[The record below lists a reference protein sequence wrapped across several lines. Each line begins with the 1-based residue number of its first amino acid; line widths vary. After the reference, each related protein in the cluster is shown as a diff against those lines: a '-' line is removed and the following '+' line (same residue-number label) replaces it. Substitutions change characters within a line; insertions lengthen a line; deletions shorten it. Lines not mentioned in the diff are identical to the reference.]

1 MKKLSPTLQT
11 SRRPPGFTLVEVLL
25 AISILATLTVI
36 VWASV
41 VNIFETR
48 DFMGERSERFQIVRL
63 AMNRMATELSGAYI
77 AGPEHGGEPVP
88 GEEEQPDPSASEGE
102 EPPRIRAGFR
112 DPVQFGM
119 VGRQNSVHFTSFS
132 HVRTIEGE
140 KASHHAQIGYFT
152 RRRTT
157 EDGRSVMSLMRRE
170 SVNFDGDITRGGVVY
185 LMVPEIESIRFEY
198 WDPGTVELG
207 TMREMAQG
215 RWVSDWDTTR
225 RDHAGRLPLRIRIT
239 MVLPGQGPRGRPETF
254 TTQTTLHVT
263 ELLEF

>member
-1 MKKLSPTLQT
+1 MKWLAKSVFA
-11 SRRPPGFTLVEVLL
+11 SRRPRGFTLVEVLI
-25 AISILATLTVI
+25 AISILVTLTAI

-41 VNIFETR
+41 MNIFETR
-48 DFMGERSERFQIVRL
+48 DFIEERSERFQIVRL

-77 AGPEHGGEPVP
+77 AGPEHGGEPIP
-88 GEEEQPDPSASEGE
+88 GEEEQPDPSVSEGE
-102 EPPRIRAGFR
+102 ERPRLRAGFR

-119 VGRQNSVHFTSFS
+119 VGRQNYVHFTSFS
-132 HVRTIEGE
+132 HVRTMEGE

-157 EDGRSVMSLMRRE
+157 QDGRSVLSLMRRE
-170 SVNFDGDITRGGVVY
+170 SVNFDDDITRGGVVY

-207 TMREMAQG
+207 TLREMAQG

-225 RDHAGRLPLRIRIT
+225 RDHAGRLPLRVRIT
-239 MVLPGQGPRGRPETF
+239 MVLPAQGPRGRAETF